1 MREIIKHHKIE
12 LVARN
17 ADDRRCPEV
26 TMNKIKDVGRLGRRT
41 MKRKTDMMAQ
51 LTRMAQMLIVSPR
64 TPNVG
69 TTTELH
75 QGITTRMDEAPVPSG
90 GGRSGGESS

>member
-26 TMNKIKDVGRLGRRT
+26 AMNKIKDVGHLGRGT
-41 MKRKTDMMAQ
+41 TKRKTDMTAH
-51 LTRMAQMLIVSPR
+51 LTRLTQMLIVSPR

-75 QGITTRMDEAPVPSG
+75 QGITTWMAEAPVPSG
-90 GGRSGGESS
+90 GGK

>member
-1 MREIIKHHKIE
+1 
-12 LVARN
+12 VY
-17 ADDRRCPEV
+17 
-26 TMNKIKDVGRLGRRT
+26 KIKDVGRLGRT
-41 MKRKTDMMAQ
+41 TKRKADMTAQ

-75 QGITTRMDEAPVPSG
+75 QGSTTRMVEALVPSG
-90 GGRSGGESS
+90 GGSSGGESS